1 MGLKIGILLGDDIGH
16 EVVPECVKVMKAAAA
31 RAGLADRLVDTLPIG
46 KHGHEQHGNTLPA
59 VTEAALRNLDG
70 WIMGPI
76 GHAAYPRNDPT
87 WVMPA
92 VRKKFELFAAVRPSR
107 SYPNINSI
115 HKDVDIVF
123 VRELTEGML
132 YSETV
137 VAGAP
142 EFRPND
148 DITVAM
154 RVITRKGS
162 NRVAR
167 EAFEIARTR
176 PRKKVTAAH
185 KEPVYRL
192 ACGMFAEECR
202 KVAREYPDVTFEEAM
217 IDTISMKLV
226 MAPQQYDVVVTTNQF
241 GDILTDIGAGLVGG
255 LGLAPGLC
263 VGEKQAMAQ
272 ATHGSAPDIAGP
284 QHRQSLRHDR
294 VGADADGLPRPQA
307 QRTEGDRSRRLHAGG
322 DRQGHH
328 ARQASDQGPGRQ
340 SQHPGHGKCHRGS
353 GAAISRRKTE
363 TGSVMYNLHLSAEQ
377 LEIRDTVRDFVTREI
392 KPVALKAD
400 RLDVQDR
407 SLLTAQLDAA
417 SQLGLRTL
425 ALSEALGG
433 AGADALTSLHRDR
446 GTGGGRCRHR
456 RRCLSETSRLAHL
469 LFDRA
474 MNDAQRDQVPAEIS
488 RRRPLSSRF
497 RRLRRPIRGWA

>member
-1 MGLKIGILLGDDIGH
+1 MKIGILLGDDIGH
-16 EVVPECVKVMKAAAA
+16 EVVPECVKVMKAAAS
-31 RAGLADRLVDTLPIG
+31 RAGLAIDWSHLPIG
-46 KHGHEQHGNTLPA
+46 KHGHEQHGDTLPA
-59 VTEAALRNLDG
+59 ITEAALWKLDG

-107 SYPNINSI
+107 SYPNISSI
-115 HKDVDIVF
+115 HKDVDIAF

-202 KVAREYPDVTFEEAM
+202 KVARDYPDVKFEEAM

-226 MAPQQYDVVVTTNQF
+226 MAPQQYDVVVTSNQF

-272 ATHGSAPDIAGP
+272 ATHGSAPDIAGRNIANP
-284 QHRQSLRHDR
+284 YAMIASGQMLMAYLGRKHKEPK
-294 VGADADGLPRPQA
+294 ATAAAGLMQ
-307 QRTEGDRSRRLHAGG
+307 
-322 DRQGHH
+322 
-328 ARQASDQGPGRQ
+328 
-340 SQHPGHGKCHRGS
+340 
-353 GAAISRRKTE
+353 AAIDKVITQ
-363 TGSVMYNLHLSAEQ
+363 GKHLTK
-377 LEIRDTVRDFVTREI
+377 D
-392 KPVALKAD
+392 
-400 RLDVQDR
+400 
-407 SLLTAQLDAA
+407 
-417 SQLGLRTL
+417 
-425 ALSEALGG
+425 LGG
-433 AGADALTSLHRDR
+433 KASTQDMGNAI
-446 GTGGGRCRHR
+446 
-456 RRCLSETSRLAHL
+456 
-469 LFDRA
+469 
-474 MNDAQRDQVPAEIS
+474 AEAV
-488 RRRPLSSRF
+488 LQ
-497 RRLRRPIRGWA
+497 